1 MATSHQAP
9 PRKRWEKMVAPRCNC
24 EAAGPLVHEID
35 CPVVGLIKP
44 VTADSIAGA
53 IVHLNN
59 VKVPLRR
66 RRKQRVPPPIPSY
79 RFILQFNFTRP
90 VNVALWKKIKAPKGW
105 KKNPTTAAKQ
115 ETYRGVR
122 FRCDNFKYALSPED
136 IELLHMKLLLSLKT
150 N

>member
-1 MATSHQAP
+1 MVGANKP
-9 PRKRWEKMVAPRCNC
+9 PTTE
-24 EAAGPLVHEID
+24 
-35 CPVVGLIKP
+35 
-44 VTADSIAGA
+44 SIAGA